1 MIYIFLA
8 NGFEEVEALATVDV
22 LRRADLNVK
31 IVGVGSDVITGAHGI
46 SIVCDATD
54 GDLTPDEDIEA
65 VILPGGMPGTLNLER
80 SDKVN
85 AFIDYAF
92 ENGKLLCAICA
103 APSIL
108 GHKGMLK
115 GKKAVCFPGF
125 ESELEGAELSDS
137 FVVSH
142 GNIITAKGMGSAVK
156 FGLAIASV
164 LIGEAKAK
172 KIEESLQCS

>member
-31 IVGVGSDVITGAHGI
+31 IVGVDSDVITGAHGI
-46 SIVCDATD
+46 STVCDVTD
-54 GDLTPDEDIEA
+54 GDLTPSEDIEA
-65 VILPGGMPGTLNLER
+65 VILPGGMPGTLNLEK

-125 ESELEGAELSDS
+125 ESELEGAELSES

-164 LIGEAKAK
+164 FVGEAKAR